1 MPLSCSIGFLK
12 RWKVLQR
19 SSGRESPGKGSLI
32 GENKQRRL
40 VEYTEELATPTCRP
54 VW

>member
-12 RWKVLQR
+12 RWKVLQQ

-32 GENKQRRL
+32 GDLNKQ
-40 VEYTEELATPTCRP
+40 
-54 VW
+54 